1 MVEKHSWVGIPAG
14 WRHEAAAPASHVFN
28 IKIGLKQQ
36 GIEEL
41 IENLMEISDPTHVR
55 YAQHLS
61 REEANAFMA
70 PHPDSIVA
78 VDEWLEFHGIDPS
91 SAQRSRAGDWITVT
105 VSVEQAEKML
115 GTKYDVYKHGSSGE
129 RVVRTLSYSL
139 PQQLHAHI
147 DVVSPTTY
155 FSTLKT
161 MQDINTLETDR
172 RPLNDEVTR
181 ALPGTA
187 AAVPSTC
194 NTMITPTCLRDLYN
208 TSSYVP
214 AAVGSNQIG
223 IAGYLDQFANF
234 ADLQTFFKA
243 FRKDAV
249 GSSFTIIQVNGGG
262 NDQTDPGVQA
272 NTDIQYSTG
281 IVFPT
286 QNIFY
291 STGGSPP
298 FTPDSQNPTN
308 LNSPYLDLLTFLL
321 GQETVP
327 QTLLTS
333 YGDDEQTVPFDY
345 ATKVCQI
352 LATFGSLGTTV
363 VFTSGGSGVGAG
375 SCKTNDGTNRVQFQP
390 VFPAS
395 CPFVT
400 AVGATTSVNPEVA
413 FRSSGGG
420 FSNYFSTP
428 SYQKGA
434 VSSFLANLGSIN
446 AGLFNKSGRAYPD
459 VAAQGQGLQ
468 VIISGRTNSVSGTS
482 AASST
487 VAGIFS
493 LLNDFRIS
501 QHQSALGFINP
512 LIYSTASSGFND
524 ITTGSN
530 PGCGTAGFSA
540 GVGWDPV
547 TGLGTPNFLALQGL
561 V

>member
-1 MVEKHSWVGIPAG
+1 MLWFSFFFLVVQFVSASTSNQWSDMVEKHSWVGIPAG

-214 AAVGSNQIG
+214 SAVGSNQIG

-262 NDQTDPGVQA
+262 NDQTDPGIQA

-363 VFTSGGSGVGAG
+363 VFTSGGSG
-375 SCKTNDGTNRVQFQP
+375 
-390 VFPAS
+390 

-400 AVGATTSVNPEVA
+400 AVGATTSINPEVA

-428 SYQKGA
+428 SYQKSA

-468 VIISGRTNSVSGTS
+468 VILGGRTNS
-482 AASST
+482 
-487 VAGIFS
+487 
-493 LLNDFRIS
+493 
-501 QHQSALGFINP
+501 HQSALGFINP
-512 LIYSTASSGFND
+512 LIYSTASFGFND